1 MLLAASVT
9 RRPLTNLVSAYSTPW
24 LAKAKPWRIEIMENS
39 RWACPKCGSKDV
51 EIALPLWCREDTS
64 YDLSPGHLDEE
75 ADPIYWLCNTCEA
88 SDKGSPVDLL
98 RN

>member
-1 MLLAASVT
+1 MDH
-9 RRPLTNLVSAYSTPW
+9 
-24 LAKAKPWRIEIMENS
+24 EDS

-51 EIALPLWCREDTS
+51 EIALPMWCREDKS
-64 YDLSPGHLDEE
+64 YDLSPCHLDDE
-75 ADPIYWLCNTCEA
+75 ADPIFWLCNTCEA

>member
-1 MLLAASVT
+1 MFDNTQALHEGWDLFDVDG
-9 RRPLTNLVSAYSTPW
+9 
-24 LAKAKPWRIEIMENS
+24 
-39 RWACPKCGSKDV
+39 RWACPHCGSKDV
-51 EIALPLWCREDTS
+51 EIALPLWCKEDTS
-64 YDLSPGHLDEE
+64 HNLTPCHLDEE